1 MNDTDKTG
9 KLIYKQMAAIM
20 GAVPA
25 IGKDRDNKQ
34 QGYKFRGIDEVY
46 NVLHSILAEHKVFP
60 MPEVISE
67 NRGTV
72 QTSSGKTMMHTT
84 VTVKY
89 TFYAEDGSN
98 VSCVMIGEGMDMGDK
113 SGNKAVAGAEKY
125 AFVQVFC
132 IPTSDPKDSENDSP
146 EIGDP
151 AVRAKE
157 IAEDLKKANAKPHLD
172 NKWKGFE
179 AEIAKMPENIQQRLE
194 ATRALVEGE
203 LSAKY
208 KAEQAAKEA
217 DPDKAALEQD
227 AARGDGQ
234 GSLVPDDNPH
244 QEP

>member
-1 MNDTDKTG
+1 MSE
-9 KLIYKQMAAIM
+9 LIYKQMAAIM

-46 NVLHSILAEHKVFP
+46 NVLHAILAEHKVFP
-60 MPEVISE
+60 MPEVLSE

-72 QTSSGKTMMHTT
+72 QTANGKTMMHTT

-146 EIGDP
+146 EIVAEPPITCEALMTKITD
-151 AVRAKE
+151 AKA
-157 IAEDLKKANAKPHLD
+157 IKHLANIWEKYGPD
-172 NKWKGFE
+172 M
-179 AEIAKMPENIQQRLE
+179 AKMSEQERKDLAIMKDSKKV
-194 ATRALVEGE
+194 AL
-203 LSAKY
+203 
-208 KAEQAAKEA
+208 
-217 DPDKAALEQD
+217 KAAQD
-227 AARGDGQ
+227 AEREG
-234 GSLVPDDNPH
+234 
-244 QEP
+244 